1 MQKLDGKF
9 TGEIIKN
16 KDGSVVPPDQWVVF
30 LAKDN
35 AFPVA
40 LAAYRAECERLGAA
54 AEQLQ
59 AVDDMIGRVHA
70 WRAANPDKCKVPDV
84 QAGEIQAP
92 EIP

>member
-1 MQKLDGKF
+1 MKKLDGKF

-35 AFPVA
+35 AFPA
-40 LAAYRAECERLGAA
+40 TLKFYREESERLGAA
-54 AEQLQ
+54 PEQLA
-59 AVDDMIGRVHA
+59 AVDDMIGRVNT
-70 WRAANPDKCKVPDV
+70 WREANPDKCKVADV

-92 EIP
+92 EL